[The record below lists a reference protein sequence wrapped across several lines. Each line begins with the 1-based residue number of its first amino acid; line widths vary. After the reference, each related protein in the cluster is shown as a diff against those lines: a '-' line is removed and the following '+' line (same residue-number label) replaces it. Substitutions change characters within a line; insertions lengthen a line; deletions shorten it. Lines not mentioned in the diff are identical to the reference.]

1 MFFSIFLSRFDY
13 KILVLNQLTDISGSI
28 VASSLQPQLYMLL
41 RDSQL
46 CGSVNSAYWTGL
58 VETMFALG
66 SIAGQLIPGGWNW
79 DLEML
84 IQGK

>member
-1 MFFSIFLSRFDY
+1 MFFSTFLLRFDH
-13 KILVLNQLTDISGSI
+13 KILVLSQLTDISGSI

-66 SIAGQLIPGGWNW
+66 SIAG
-79 DLEML
+79 
-84 IQGK
+84 